1 MSSKKHWSPGSDV
14 SVQSVERSDSGGWIV
29 SGSLTPNGI
38 CPDCGLLSRRRHGWR
53 RRRLQDYPA
62 HGDQVTVDLAVCRW
76 RCLAPACPRQTFSD
90 QIASIARPLA
100 RRTSRVGEIVSH
112 LGHAT
117 GGRPAERLLHRLG
130 LGVSDDTVLRQLKKR
145 VQGTAEPPTVIGID
159 DWSWRKSQTYGTII
173 VDLERRVVID
183 ILEDR
188 DVVTC
193 TNWLKRHPE
202 VEVISRD
209 RCGLYAQAARQGA
222 RQAEQVADRLS
233 RSP

>member
-1 MSSKKHWSPGSDV
+1 MTSKHHWSPGGEV
-14 SVQSVERSDSGGWIV
+14 SVQSVERNDSGGWIV
-29 SGSLTPNGI
+29 LGNLTPNGI
-38 CPDCGLLSRRRHGWR
+38 CPDCGLHSRRRHGWR

-62 HGDQVTVDLAVCRW
+62 HGEEVTVDLAICRW
-76 RCLAPACPRQTFSD
+76 RCLAPACPRRTFAD
-90 QIASIARPLA
+90 QLTSIAHPFA
-100 RRTSRVGEIVSH
+100 RSTSRVGEIVSH

-130 LGVSDDTVLRQLKKR
+130 LGVSDYTVLRQLKKR
-145 VQGTAEPPTVIGID
+145 AQGTAKPPTVIGID

-202 VEVISRD
+202 VKVISRD
-209 RCGLYAQAARQGA
+209 RCGLYA
-222 RQAEQVADRLS
+222 
-233 RSP
+233 

>member
-1 MSSKKHWSPGSDV
+1 MSSKKHWSPGAEV
-14 SVQSVERSDSGGWIV
+14 SVQCVERSDFGGWIV
-29 SGSLTPNGI
+29 SGSLTPSGI
-38 CPDCGLLSRRRHGWR
+38 CPDCGLHSRRRHGWR

-62 HGDQVTVDLAVCRW
+62 HGEEVTVDLAICRW
-76 RCLAPACPRQTFSD
+76 RCLAPACPRRTFAD
-90 QIASIARPLA
+90 QLTSIAHPFA
-100 RRTSRVGEIVSH
+100 RSTSRVGEIVSH

-130 LGVSDDTVLRQLKKR
+130 LGVSDYTVLRQLKKR
-145 VQGTAEPPTVIGID
+145 AQGTAKPPPVIGID

-202 VEVISRD
+202 VKVISRD
-209 RCGLYAQAARQGA
+209 RCGLYA
-222 RQAEQVADRLS
+222 
-233 RSP
+233 